1 MNLKHAIRRLFKAPG
16 FTVIAIL
23 TLALGIGANTSMFSF
38 VNAWILRPSP
48 FPQDTQLVVLF
59 ETDSKSGNTR
69 PVAPADWRDWREKSG
84 VFQEL
89 AAMRFASYNLTGVDE
104 PQKVEAIDVTA
115 NYFRTLG
122 IKPAL
127 GRDFFDS
134 EQTPGR
140 DNVVIL
146 SHALW
151 HDHFASDPNILNKQ
165 VMLDGAATTVV
176 GVMPENFQYIPL
188 GRAELW
194 RPLALSPEA
203 AASRDALFLQTVARL
218 APGADLAHARAAM
231 AGLQSSLQHAY
242 PATNANRGVLLISLR
257 EAINQ
262 QSGNDAVMLMF
273 ATVSFVLL
281 MACAN
286 VANLIM
292 ARATGRRREMAVR
305 LAIGAGRWQLVRDLL
320 GETLLL
326 FLSGAAIGVLF
337 ARGLTSFLLSV
348 IPARSFPYLP
358 NFGRVDM
365 NWQVLLFT
373 VAVALLTGLAFGLA
387 PALEGTRFDVNSMLK
402 DTSARAGS
410 PSGGRFRRILVAG
423 EMALAVV
430 VVVCGALLSNSF
442 IRMLSIDPGFRADRV
457 VVAEM
462 QLPQK
467 HDTAAAVSHFYDSV
481 LERLSGMPG
490 VERATA
496 AMFTPFSNGGNRTYL
511 FVEGRPEPPLAQ
523 AHWARANVVRPGY
536 LEAMSIPLLSGRT
549 ISRVDGAEAMPAVVI
564 GETVAKREFPGENPL
579 GKRIRLSRT
588 DPRWRTIV
596 GVVKDIKYYQLAA
609 PPENQVYLAAAQMS
623 ERNMSIVVRTG
634 RDAAAAMQSI
644 RSVVRSVDAS
654 QPVSNITTIA
664 RQIEDRNAPDKI
676 LAELAGWFGALAL
689 FLAAIGV
696 YGVTAYSVSQRTR
709 EIGVRMALGARV
721 GDILRLIVRQGM
733 LMVFGGML
741 VGLAGALAMARLL
754 ARFLYGIQPSDP
766 ATFTGTF
773 VLLAAVALLA
783 CAIPARRAS
792 RVDPLTALRYE

>member
-1 MNLKHAIRRLFKAPG
+1 MNLKHALRRLFTAPG

-69 PVAPADWRDWREKSG
+69 PVAPADWRDWREKSS

-89 AAMRFASYNLTGVDE
+89 AAMRFASYNLTGVDD

-127 GRDFFDS
+127 GRDFLDS

-151 HDHFASDPNILNKQ
+151 HDRFASDPNILNKQ

-176 GVMPENFQYIPL
+176 GVMPENFQYIPT

-231 AGLQSSLQHAY
+231 VGLQSSLQHAY

-262 QSGNDAVMLMF
+262 QSGNDALMLMF

-305 LAIGAGRWQLVRDLL
+305 LAIGAGRWQLVRELV

-326 FLSGAAIGVLF
+326 FLSGAAVGVLF

-410 PSGGRFRRILVAG
+410 PGGSRFRRILVAG

-467 HDTAAAVSHFYDSV
+467 YATAAAVSHFYDSV

-496 AMFTPFSNGGNRTYL
+496 AMFTPFSNGGNRSYL
-511 FVEGRPEPPLAQ
+511 FVEGRPEPPPAQ

-549 ISRVDGAEAMPAVVI
+549 ISNADGADATPTLVI
-564 GETVAKREFPGENPL
+564 GETVAKREFPDENPL
-579 GKRIRLSRT
+579 GKRIRLSRK
-588 DPRWRTIV
+588 DPKWLTIV
-596 GVVKDIKYYQLAA
+596 GVVKDIKYYQLSA

-623 ERNMSIVVRTG
+623 ERNMSIVVRTSG
-634 RDAAAAMQSI
+634 DAAAAMQSI

-676 LAELAGWFGALAL
+676 LAELAGWFAALAL